1 MDKASLSASLAGT
14 SALAIGRGESVRT
27 TSRGGLIMADRD
39 GFNQIINHF
48 TPDQTR
54 VGYRYRR
61 GFEARA
67 SDLQASTITD
77 GGGRGHDN
85 NQFVANRFQRAAD
98 AAFSTRCDTEVRLRC
113 TDDHPSAAQMLQW
126 VVGNGGALR
135 SFGPGGRAYE
145 RNREALSA
153 ALSVAI
159 AVELEMAAEARA
171 KLARR

>member
-1 MDKASLSASLAGT
+1 MDKAYIGTALSETAVLA
-14 SALAIGRGESVRT
+14 AGRGEEVRST
-27 TSRGGLIMADRD
+27 NRGALLIADRD
-39 GFNQIINHF
+39 GFQQIIKHF
-48 TPDQTR
+48 TQNQVR
-54 VGYRYRR
+54 VAERYRR
-61 GFEARA
+61 GFETRGA
-67 SDLQASTITD
+67 DLQASTITD
-77 GGGRGHDN
+77 SGGRGHDN
-85 NQFVANRFQRAAD
+85 NQFVANRFQRAVD
-98 AAFSTRCDTEVRLRC
+98 AAFATRCDREVRLRC